1 MRLSL
6 PRPSLTTNA
15 FSLMTATIV
24 TNAFGLVFWAEAARL
39 KSPTVVGRAAAT
51 VAALTLLAAISQLNL
66 TNVFVRLLPA
76 AGRLGRGLILRGYL
90 AVFVFAAVLGGIF
103 VVSGVD
109 SSVVSAHWG
118 GRVLFAL
125 AVPLLAIFALQDS
138 VLTALR
144 LTRWVPIENVAFAV
158 SKVALL
164 AVLVLLPW
172 SGAIVIAWV
181 VPASIAVFVVSWLL
195 LKYALPKLASI
206 DGTLPTRR
214 RMMSF
219 VAGEYAG
226 SIFATAT
233 VQLMPLIVI
242 WKLGAAAAAY
252 FTLPWLISM
261 GITLLLWNVASS
273 FVVEIVGGHGQ
284 SQALLRRSLMLWAGI
299 VIGTLVVCLLGA
311 GPVLALAGSG
321 YAAHGTKLL
330 RLIGLSAPFSAIT
343 AVYCTLVWLD
353 QRVWA
358 LAVFQA
364 VIGLAL
370 VGGSLVL
377 LPHLGLVAVGWV
389 NLVVQGTAGLAA
401 AMLIA
406 ARVHHGGL
414 VPAT

>member
-6 PRPSLTTNA
+6 PRASLTTNA

-39 KSPTVVGRAAAT
+39 KAPAVVGRAAAT
-51 VAALTLLAAISQLNL
+51 VAALTLLAAVSQLNL

-76 AGRLGRGLILRGYL
+76 AGHLGRLLILRGYL
-90 AVFVFAAVLGGIF
+90 AVLVVALVVGGAF

-109 SSVVSAHWG
+109 STVVSDNWVA
-118 GRVLFAL
+118 RILFAL

-144 LTRWVPIENVAFAV
+144 LTRWVPVENVAFAI

-164 AVLVLLPW
+164 PLLVLLPW
-172 SGAIVIAWV
+172 GGGIVIAWV
-181 VPASIAVFVVSWLL
+181 IPATIAVLVVSWLL
-195 LKYALPKLASI
+195 LKRALPKLASLE
-206 DGTLPTRR
+206 GSLPSRR
-214 RMMSF
+214 RLMSF

-242 WKLGAAAAAY
+242 WRLGPAAAAY

-261 GITLLLWNVASS
+261 GVTLLLWNVASS
-273 FVVEIVGGHGQ
+273 FVVEVVSGNGQ
-284 SQALLRRSLMLWAGI
+284 SHELMRRSLMLWGAI
-299 VIGTLVVCLLGA
+299 VIGTLAVCLLA
-311 GPVLALAGSG
+311 SGPLLTIAGSG
-321 YAAHGTKLL
+321 YASHGTELL

-358 LAVFQA
+358 LAAFQA
-364 VIGLAL
+364 AMGTAL

-377 LPHLGLVAVGWV
+377 LPHLGLAAVGWV
-389 NLVVQGTAGLAA
+389 NLVVQATAGLAA

-414 VPAT
+414 VAAA

>member
-15 FSLMTATIV
+15 FSLMTATVV

-39 KSPTVVGRAAAT
+39 KAPAVVGRAAAT

-76 AGRLGRGLILRGYL
+76 AGRLGRLLIVRGYL
-90 AVFVFAAVLGGIF
+90 AVLAVALLVGGVF
-103 VVSGVD
+103 VVSGLD
-109 SSVVSAHWG
+109 PSVVADTWSA
-118 GRVLFAL
+118 RVLFAL
-125 AVPLLAIFALQDS
+125 AVPVLAIFALQDS

-144 LTRWVPIENVAFAV
+144 LTRWVPVENVAFAV

-164 AVLVLLPW
+164 PMLVLLPW
-172 SGAIVIAWV
+172 GGAIVLAWV
-181 VPASIAVFVVSWLL
+181 VPASIAVLVVSGLL
-195 LKYALPKLASI
+195 FTRALPKLASI
-206 DGTLPTRR
+206 DGTLPGRR
-214 RMMSF
+214 RMVSF

-233 VQLMPLIVI
+233 VQLMPLIVL
-242 WKLGAAAAAY
+242 WQLGPAAAAY

-273 FVVEIVGGHGQ
+273 FVVEVVSGHGD
-284 SQALLRRSLMLWAGI
+284 SQALLRRSLMLWGAI
-299 VIGTLVVCLLGA
+299 VIGTLTVCLLAA
-311 GPVLALAGSG
+311 GPILALAGSG
-321 YAAHGTKLL
+321 YASHGTKLL

-364 VIGLAL
+364 VVGTAL

-377 LPHLGLVAVGWV
+377 LPQLGLAAVGWV

-401 AMLIA
+401 ATLIA
-406 ARVHHGGL
+406 ARLHHGGL